1 MMLLLIV
8 DIAPCVNAS
17 HHRLRRHVRSP
28 VPTATPTSSLT
39 PIVLITGGTGII
51 SSPTGQTFAV
61 LDTAEIFD
69 PTHGLFRPRGA
80 LTTHRDRA
88 AAVRLHDGRVLIVG
102 GVDTVPVPMASFSG
116 PAMPW
121 ILLSTDL
128 FDPANGHFSAAA
140 QMKTARDEPTATLLK
155 DGSVLIVGGG
165 ASNAE
170 LFDPATNRFAPSGEM
185 AASRYEQTATMLQ
198 SGKVLIAGGGPA
210 TSELYDASAD
220 KFIPA
225 GQMDTTRI
233 YHTASLLV
241 DGRVLIAGGSQYARS
256 AATNAT
262 AIYNPESGTWE
273 AGPKMVEARVSH
285 TATTL
290 NDGKILLA
298 GGCSDRSAELYDP
311 SGGKF
316 ALTGHMTI
324 SRYGHSATLLPDG
337 KVLIAGGWDSQY
349 KPVVS
354 AELYDPAARKFVP
367 TSNMTEAR
375 AGHTATLIWVLRSAN
390 WLKPTT
396 IAPQTATAVS
406 TPDFRH

>member
-1 MMLLLIV
+1 M
-8 DIAPCVNAS
+8 DI
-17 HHRLRRHVRSP
+17 
-28 VPTATPTSSLT
+28 
-39 PIVLITGGTGII
+39 
-51 SSPTGQTFAV
+51 
-61 LDTAEIFD
+61 
-69 PTHGLFRPRGA
+69 
-80 LTTHRDRA
+80 
-88 AAVRLHDGRVLIVG
+88 
-102 GVDTVPVPMASFSG
+102 
-116 PAMPW
+116 
-121 ILLSTDL
+121 
-128 FDPANGHFSAAA
+128 
-140 QMKTARDEPTATLLK
+140 
-155 DGSVLIVGGG
+155 
-165 ASNAE
+165 
-170 LFDPATNRFAPSGEM
+170 
-185 AASRYEQTATMLQ
+185 
-198 SGKVLIAGGGPA
+198 SGK
-210 TSELYDASAD
+210 
-220 KFIPA
+220 
-225 GQMDTTRI
+225 
-233 YHTASLLV
+233 
-241 DGRVLIAGGSQYARS
+241 RVLIAGGSQYARS

-316 ALTGHMTI
+316 ALTGQMTI